1 MYRLKWIILALIL
14 LPFYSEAQTAYC
26 SGYTS
31 HSPISLTGA
40 SSQTI
45 SGDSIVVGSSTTG
58 IYLTNCHDIHIT
70 KCHILNGSNS
80 TPSLNYHGIA
90 IVLYNCYNIT
100 VDSCYI
106 NNVVSGVYA
115 QNCTGGIVVQN
126 NRMQNVVGPYPRG
139 QFVQFN
145 NVSGGGNRVLNNR
158 LEDFTGSS
166 NPEDAINIYKSNGL
180 ATDSIEVVGNWI
192 RGGGPST
199 TGSGITVGDQGGS
212 YIYVGGNLIVNSGY
226 IGIQCAGGHDIHIT
240 NNKIFS
246 SCSTVSHLGLGNGNY
261 TSPYVAGYNI
271 TIDYNHINW
280 TQGLT
285 MPYCTRQDKSSE
297 AGQPIPTGWS
307 TNVSDNTL
315 TASII
320 PTPMWSPC
328 NPLLPPNISY
338 SPSSETWTQYVAIST
353 WTPTN
358 SGGTATSWS
367 ITPPQPSGITFSTT
381 TGVFTGTPLIAQS
394 STGYVVTATN
404 SAGSS
409 SVTVYIT
416 ITVSAGG
423 VIRVPGITA
432 IIK

>member
-1 MYRLKWIILALIL
+1 MKWILFIFLLI
-14 LPFYSEAQTAYC
+14 PFIAKSQTVVPFC
-26 SGYTS
+26 GPFTS
-31 HSPISLTGA
+31 HAPISMTGVNNV
-40 SSQTI
+40 TI
-45 SGDSIVVGSSTTG
+45 SGDSILVGTSASG
-58 IYLTNCHDIHIT
+58 IYLTNCHDVTIT

-80 TPSLNYHGIA
+80 TPNLNYNGIA

-106 NNVVSGVYA
+106 NNVVSCVYA

-240 NNKIFS
+240 NNEIFS

-261 TSPYVAGYNI
+261 TNPYVAGYNI

-280 TQGLT
+280 TQGFT

-353 WTPTN
+353 YSPTN
-358 SGGTATSWS
+358 TGGSATTWS
-367 ITPPQPSGITFSTT
+367 ISPTQPTGISFNSS
-381 TGVFTGTPLIAQS
+381 TGVMTGTPYVTQG

-409 SVTVYIT
+409 NTTIYIT
-416 ITVSAGG
+416 VNAGVSG
-423 VIRVPGITA
+423 VIVVRGVTA
-432 IIK
+432 HFE